1 MKNRLSL
8 WLALAMLAVPSG
20 IAAAKVESR
29 CLPPEMPKTLFPT
42 WVLRLP
48 PVESQEISAPLHAP
62 NARNGSAKAVTDL
75 AGMAKEA
82 RAAIDL
88 ANDGKFREAA
98 MAGGALLKMPSH
110 WYGDYTWD
118 YLANATAWSHIQTGS
133 LKGAENAHLAAV
145 ARVVDSAVLQYHRL
159 AAEMLGETGKS
170 ARQLKDYPAYRDEIT
185 NHLASHL
192 ANYERNIKMA
202 SQSPLAP
209 ARERCL
215 KEAYDHLRVIT
226 AADPD
231 KGNELARTSFRDA
244 ADGLIK
250 VIAPALLAEA
260 RKARDALIQ
269 AYTDL
274 LFERQWRTWN
284 SGVTTLHNR
293 VRHVKRVCR
302 IHDYLARAK
311 LANSN
316 DADQIFRQAHRL
328 LFADDGTRLVWQEL
342 GDMIVLNGITQKDL
356 RRKVPWQETKIAPFG
371 RVAGSEPP
379 PQVGWE
385 TMGTM
390 DGKMQGMNGDGFNKM
405 DDGGFKNMRGDGFK
419 NMGGDGFK
427 KMGGDGFKPF
437 R

>member
-8 WLALAMLAVPSG
+8 LLALAMLAIAPG

-62 NARNGSAKAVTDL
+62 NARKGSAKAVSDL
-75 AGMAKEA
+75 SGMAKEA
-82 RAAIDL
+82 RAAIEL
-88 ANDGKFREAA
+88 ANNGKFREAA
-98 MAGGALLKMPSH
+98 MAGGALLKLPSH

-133 LKGAENAHLAAV
+133 LKAAENAHRAAV

-159 AAEMLGETGKS
+159 AAEMLDETEKS
-170 ARQLKDYPAYRDEIT
+170 ARQLKDYSAYRDEMT
-185 NHLASHL
+185 DSLATHLAG
-192 ANYERNIKMA
+192 YERNIKMA

-226 AADPD
+226 AADPE
-231 KGNELARTSFRDA
+231 KGKELARTSFRDA
-244 ADGLIK
+244 ADGLAK
-250 VIAPALLAEA
+250 AIAPTLLAEA

-274 LFERQWRTWN
+274 LAERQWRAWN

-293 VRHVKRVCR
+293 VQHVKRVCR

-311 LANSN
+311 LANRG

-342 GDMIVLNGITQKDL
+342 GNMIVLNGITQKDL

-379 PQVGWE
+379 PEVGWE

-390 DGKMQGMNGDGFNKM
+390 DGKMQGMGGDGFGKM
-405 DDGGFKNMRGDGFK
+405 GGDGFKDMDGGGFKNMR
-419 NMGGDGFK
+419 GDGFK